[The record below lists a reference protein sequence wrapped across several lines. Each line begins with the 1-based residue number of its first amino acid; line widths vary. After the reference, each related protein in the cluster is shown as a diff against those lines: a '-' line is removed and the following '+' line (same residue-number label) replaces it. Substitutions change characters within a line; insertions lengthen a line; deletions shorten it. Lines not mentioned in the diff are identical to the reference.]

1 VEDRDIA
8 FPRELAT
15 RAPPGTRHHGLG
27 VEVVE
32 ARPRRIRPVVDPPLR
47 KHGMKGSTHS
57 FSIAV
62 EPRFQVGAGH
72 VPNGILVRSWSF
84 HGPILRAP
92 STTCRTL
99 EGGRNRRS
107 QA

>member
-1 VEDRDIA
+1 
-8 FPRELAT
+8 
-15 RAPPGTRHHGLG
+15 
-27 VEVVE
+27 
-32 ARPRRIRPVVDPPLR
+32 
-47 KHGMKGSTHS
+47 MKGSTHS
-57 FSIAV
+57 FSVAV

-99 EGGRNRRS
+99 EGKPQSAIASRAADP
-107 QA
+107 Q